1 MVQRV
6 CPSCSALSETD
17 KSFCP
22 ECGTPYVPSSGGGAS
37 SGSSGGG
44 LATAGLVFGIL
55 AIVGGALEWFL
66 ATSGSVLFG
75 IIGLIVSGIAWNKGQ
90 PRGKTAT
97 IVSIIGVI
105 ICLLV
110 GV

>member
-22 ECGTPYVPSSGGGAS
+22 ECGTAYVRSSGGGAS

-44 LATAGLVFGIL
+44 LATTGLVFGIL
-55 AIVGGALEWFL
+55 AIIGGALAWFL
-66 ATSGSVLFG
+66 STSGPALLG
-75 IIGLIVSGIAWNKGQ
+75 IIGLIFGGIAWKKGQ

-105 ICLLV
+105 VCLV
-110 GV
+110 VR